1 MVEIKTTLD
10 SRFSSNFVIE
20 ATSDDDYETLCSA
33 LYDIVGK
40 AISQGFDLAKIKE
53 ALSYA
58 KMPIY
63 LEEQHSSRLRPMK

>member
-20 ATSDDDYETLCSA
+20 GKTDDDYETLCSA

-40 AISQGFDLAKIKE
+40 AIAQGFDLAKIKK
-53 ALSYA
+53 ALLYA

-63 LEEQHSSRLRPMK
+63 LEERRKQA